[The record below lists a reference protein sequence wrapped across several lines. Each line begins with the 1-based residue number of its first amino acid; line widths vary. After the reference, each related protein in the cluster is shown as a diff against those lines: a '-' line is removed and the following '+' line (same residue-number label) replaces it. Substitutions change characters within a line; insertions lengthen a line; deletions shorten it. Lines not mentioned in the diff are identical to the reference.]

1 MMRVETSCKEE
12 ASLVA
17 MIRLVR
23 GAALVAALGVVGCVS
38 SPDWNAAGTTWNRE
52 ETSYAQF
59 EKDKADCETGPAG
72 QVSKCLRT
80 KGYYPWSERS
90 PQERARETLPS
101 F

>member
-1 MMRVETSCKEE
+1 MIGVETSWKEE

-17 MIRLVR
+17 MTRFVR
-23 GAALVAALGVVGCVS
+23 GAALVAALGLVGCVS
-38 SPDWNAAGTTWNRE
+38 SPDWNAAGTTWNRQ

-59 EKDKADCETGPAG
+59 EKDKADCEAGPAG
-72 QVSKCLRT
+72 QVAECLRN
-80 KGYYPWSERS
+80 KGYFPWAERS

>member
-1 MMRVETSCKEE
+1 MRLEIWCKEE

-52 ETSYAQF
+52 ETSYEQF
-59 EKDKADCETGPAG
+59 QRDKADCESGPAG
-72 QVSKCLRT
+72 EVPACLRG
-80 KGYYPWSERS
+80 KGYFPWSERS